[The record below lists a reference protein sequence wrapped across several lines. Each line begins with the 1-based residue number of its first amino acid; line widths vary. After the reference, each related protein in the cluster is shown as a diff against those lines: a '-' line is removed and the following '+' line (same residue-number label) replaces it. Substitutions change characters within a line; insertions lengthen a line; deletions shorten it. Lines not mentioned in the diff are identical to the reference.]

1 MDWLIVALVMMGM
14 IPGGIFLGFVMGD
27 PIWRCKILNKVTRG
41 FYGVVVLEGWGNN
54 ALLLTKNLKKDLI
67 NIGEDVYAV
76 QDRMILNLKKPS
88 LSELKLFEKHP
99 EALLIKERAKVV
111 KTITDSDI
119 RVIGGVPFIEFH
131 KDSMIPI
138 DKAPLKLEDKYKNML
153 PGRVGATLKTEV
165 AIARA
170 KAYNEQGEKMLKLM
184 YIIAIIGVVSA
195 GIGIFIYWNM
205 GQQTA
210 MIQTI
215 YNRTADIIANQM
227 AINQSVIQ

>member
-1 MDWLIVALVMMGM
+1 MDWLIVAMVMMGM

-41 FYGVVVLEGWGNN
+41 FYGVIVLEGWGNN

-99 EALLIKERAKVV
+99 EALLLKERAKVV

-119 RVIGGVPFIEFH
+119 RVIGGVPFIEFD
-131 KDSMIPI
+131 KNSMIPI
-138 DKAPLKLEDKYKNML
+138 DKAPLKLEEKYKHML
-153 PGRVGATLKTEV
+153 PGRVGATIKTEV

-227 AINQSVIQ
+227 SLNQSVIQ

>member
-1 MDWLIVALVMMGM
+1 MDANLI
-14 IPGGIFLGFVMGD
+14 
-27 PIWRCKILNKVTRG
+27 
-41 FYGVVVLEGWGNN
+41 
-54 ALLLTKNLKKDLI
+54 KNLKKDLI

-76 QDRMILNLKKPS
+76 QDRMILNLKKPT

-99 EALLIKERAKVV
+99 EALILKDRAKVV

-138 DKAPLKLEDKYKNML
+138 DKAPLKLEEKYKNML

-215 YNRTADIIANQM
+215 YNRTADIIANQI